1 MRTTLTCPPHQGKL
15 SSLPATFQA
24 LGVLLSYAVGL
35 ALNWHQ
41 LAWCSYRIIIIP
53 ILIIT
58 ITFIV
63 VYYFKSKKQS
73 NWACI
78 VLVHHHSNRHY
89 DQDMHSS
96 SHFVDLRSLLFARVS
111 LTPRQV
117 QIINDNIDDHDH
129 EFTLELSGGQAM
141 LITKTM
147 IVSLRECNIDH
158 WDTTELIMMTMM
170 LQKMSRICRCQSLF
184 QCRCH
189 K

>member
-1 MRTTLTCPPHQGKL
+1 MRIRMMTILTSSPHQGKL

-78 VLVHHHSNRHY
+78 VLVYHHSNRND

-96 SHFVDLRSLLFARVS
+96 SHFVDLRSVLFARVS
-111 LTPRQV
+111 LTPHQV
-117 QIINDNIDDHDH
+117 QIINDNIDDHDWSWVH
-129 EFTLELSGGQAM
+129 TWTIRRTGNVNHKDDDCVIERMQ
-141 LITKTM
+141 
-147 IVSLRECNIDH
+147 H
-158 WDTTELIMMTMM
+158 WPYEAWTGAGIGTF
-170 LQKMSRICRCQSLF
+170 LF
-184 QCRCH
+184 W
-189 K
+189 